1 MPSGRA
7 STASTPGICS
17 KSPSAS
23 WPDAVQIAD
32 TGPAH
37 GSGEAIA
44 LASGRGW
51 LDAVDRAFGTMVEIP
66 AALLVAAEIVIL
78 FVGVVARYGLHS
90 PLIWSDELASILF
103 LWLAMLGAAIAFR
116 RGEHMRMT
124 ALVARATPVQ
134 RAFLDVVGTCAA
146 LAFLL
151 LIAWPAYDYAY
162 EESYI
167 TTPALQIANS
177 FRAAALPIGIALMVL
192 FALLRLV
199 RVGRLRDVVAA
210 AATVAVIMGAFW
222 FAEPWLRQLG
232 NLNLIIFFVG
242 VVGICVF
249 AGIPIAFAFGLS
261 IFGYL
266 VLTTRTPVQVLVG
279 RMDEGMSHL
288 ILLSVPL
295 FVFLGL
301 LIEMTGMARA
311 MVSFLASLLGH
322 VRGGLHYVLL
332 GAMYLVSGISGS
344 KAADMAAVAPVLFP
358 EMKARGAKP
367 GDLVALLSATG
378 AQTETIPPSLVL
390 ITIGSVTGVS
400 IAALFTGGLL
410 PGVVLALMLSALVWW
425 RYRHEDLRHVK
436 RATAGE
442 IGRSFVIALPAIA
455 LPFVIR
461 AAVVEGVATATEV
474 STIGIVYAA
483 LAGLLIYRRFDW
495 RRLKPMLIDTA
506 CLSGAILLIIGTA
519 TGMAWGLTQSGF
531 SRSLAATMAAL
542 PGGSVTFI
550 AVSIVAFII
559 LGSVLEGIPAI
570 VLFGPLLFPIA
581 RQVGVHEVHYAMIVI
596 LAMGIGL
603 FAPPFGVGYYAAC
616 AIGRVDPAEG
626 IRPIWGYMLALF
638 LGLIIVAAIPW
649 ISIGFL

>member
-1 MPSGRA
+1 M
-7 STASTPGICS
+7 
-17 KSPSAS
+17 
-23 WPDAVQIAD
+23 
-32 TGPAH
+32 AH
-37 GSGEAIA
+37 AELTEPVDGEAGA
-44 LASGRGW
+44 SPRRHPLAGSLESRLGV
-51 LDAVDRAFGTMVEIP
+51 LVEIP
-66 AALLVAAEIVIL
+66 AAMLVVAEIVIL
-78 FVGVVARYGLHS
+78 FAGVVARYGLHQ

-103 LWLAMLGAAIAFR
+103 LWLAMLGAAVAFR
-116 RGEHMRMT
+116 RSEHMRMT
-124 ALVARATPVQ
+124 AIVANTKPSMRAY
-134 RAFLDVVGTCAA
+134 LDCVATCAA
-146 LAFLL
+146 LAFVI
-151 LIAWPAYDYAY
+151 LIAWPSYEYAY
-162 EESYI
+162 EESFI
-167 TTPALQIANS
+167 TTPALQIPNIW
-177 FRAAALPIGIALMVL
+177 RAAALPVGICLMAL
-192 FALLRLV
+192 FALLRLARSGDAWLV
-199 RVGRLRDVVAA
+199 LGAVLS
-210 AATVAVIMGAFW
+210 VAVLMAIFW
-222 FAEPWLRQLG
+222 LAQPWLRPLG
-232 NLNLIIFFVG
+232 NLNLVIFFVG
-242 VVGICVF
+242 VAGFCVF
-249 AGIPIAFAFGLS
+249 AGVPIAFAFGLA

-266 VLTTRTPVQVLVG
+266 ALTTRTPLMVLVG

-322 VRGGLHYVLL
+322 VKGGLHYVLV

-358 EMKARGAKP
+358 EMKARGARP
-367 GDLVALLSATG
+367 GDLVALLAATG

-410 PGVVLALMLSALVWW
+410 PGVVLAITLSALVWW
-425 RYRHEDLRHVK
+425 RYRGEDLAHVK
-436 RATAGE
+436 PAGTREIARAF
-442 IGRSFVIALPAIA
+442 IIALPALA

-461 AAVVEGVATATEV
+461 AAVVEGIATATEV
-474 STIGIVYAA
+474 STIGIVYGF
-483 LAGLLIYRRFDW
+483 LVGLLVYRRFDW
-495 RRLKPMLIDTA
+495 RRLLPMLIETA

-531 SRSLAATMAAL
+531 SRALAAAMTGL
-542 PGGSVTFI
+542 PGGSAAFI
-550 AVSIVAFII
+550 AVSIVAFTI

-581 RQVGVHEVHYAMIVI
+581 RAVGVHEVHYAMVII

-626 IRPIWGYMLALF
+626 IRPIWGYMLAL
-638 LGLIIVAAIPW
+638 LVGLIIVAIFPW